1 MSRLQKKCLLGS
13 TLFHGFLLLLLV
25 TGSAFLVAK
34 DKPLSATR
42 INVVPSRLVEAALAG
57 GGGNPALPR
66 TDDQQKG
73 ETLQPQP
80 DPPPAPAPAQ
90 PATQTRTTPPPRPD
104 PARAQPTRT
113 PSPKSLPKPAQT
125 AKAAPIK
132 PQPSTT
138 NNSLTPLDLK
148 PINRSASD
156 KQKAQAQAEAAERA
170 RRLAGLRRDMLRQW
184 DKNKQSLQSGFA
196 SGTKVEVGGT
206 GGEAYAGYAI
216 WLQAVYDEA
225 WVLTDTFNADS
236 PVALVQVRIAR
247 DGRVLDAR
255 ITRRSGH
262 SGFDRSVQRA
272 LDKVKFIEPF
282 PPSMR
287 EAEKTFTI
295 EFNEKAK
302 RGIG

>member
-25 TGSAFLVAK
+25 SGSAFFAAK
-34 DKPLSATR
+34 DRPLTATR

-90 PATQTRTTPPPRPD
+90 PATPTRTAPPPRPE
-104 PARAQPTRT
+104 PTRTQPTRT
-113 PSPKSLPKPAQT
+113 PSTKPFPKPAEKPKNI
-125 AKAAPIK
+125 AKAPAK
-132 PQPSTT
+132 DNT
-138 NNSLTPLDLK
+138 LAPLDLK
-148 PINRSASD
+148 PINRTAAD

-170 RRLAGLRRDMLRQW
+170 RRLAGLKRDLLRQW